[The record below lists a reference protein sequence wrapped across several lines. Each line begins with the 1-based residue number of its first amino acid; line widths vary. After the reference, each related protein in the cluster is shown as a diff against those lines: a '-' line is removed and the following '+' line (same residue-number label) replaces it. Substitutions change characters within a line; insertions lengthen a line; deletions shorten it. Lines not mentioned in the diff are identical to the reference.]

1 MQGWGTKCAARAGS
15 RVFIEDKQCLAD
27 QCSYLCGKENV
38 KWCNNL
44 LINLSRHTSKHR
56 KTKSLQLT
64 AKSVS
69 MHSSRTIWNYEL
81 DFCAFLLLFSLLSIL
96 ESKPSDLFWYYNVWQ
111 HAKVFL
117 GWWSMPLMS
126 LIWRWFKKKKFDYWI
141 QLNSWFSTCR
151 FMVFDALLTVL
162 CCYRPQWINPS
173 EWNNVP
179 ECVLLWWS
187 SLFQALSHHFVASIG
202 DYKPMLFIKY

>member
-1 MQGWGTKCAARAGS
+1 M
-15 RVFIEDKQCLAD
+15 
-27 QCSYLCGKENV
+27 
-38 KWCNNL
+38 
-44 LINLSRHTSKHR
+44 
-56 KTKSLQLT
+56 

-111 HAKVFL
+111 HATVFL

-126 LIWRWFKKKKFDYWI
+126 LMWRWFKKKKCDYWI

-202 DYKPMLFIKY
+202 DLCCLSSISRFSIFNAGLGWSWHSSGTNWMAIGSHKHRHEQNVTKIYLFNKSDKVYVNI